1 MNVEQLERT
10 ASDQEAQ
17 NDGEWFVMD
26 YIMRTAILL
35 RWIVQSAEGLLR
47 KNFLE
52 YQRWAQKRMK
62 TVQRNHEK
70 SCINGMDFYWKQ
82 QHNWQAKYGHIVI
95 NKAQNGNN
103 NTFFFPSQ
111 LADSKNHWIEQI
123 TNMDVE

>member
-52 YQRWAQKRMK
+52 YQRWAQKR
-62 TVQRNHEK
+62 
-70 SCINGMDFYWKQ
+70 
-82 QHNWQAKYGHIVI
+82 
-95 NKAQNGNN
+95 
-103 NTFFFPSQ
+103 
-111 LADSKNHWIEQI
+111 IENRS
-123 TNMDVE
+123 T